1 VSEFV
6 EECRREWKRLSVP
19 DPVANEMAA
28 DLAADLAEAA
38 SEGASAEEVLGNS
51 AFDPRSFAASWAAER
66 GVVPPRPSIVPP
78 RASSDTLVRRP
89 PVVAA
94 VVTIAVVALI
104 GAALAILAV
113 TAGPSHAVS
122 IITARPHDTLPAT
135 PPAVPMHA
143 EVSGLDSRRIG
154 WMLLLLGGVSII
166 PSILL
171 WSSWARTRPPIAPA

>member
-1 VSEFV
+1 MSEFV
-6 EECRREWKRLSVP
+6 EECRREWKRLGVQ

-28 DLAADLAEAA
+28 DLAADLAEAE

-66 GVVPPRPSIVPP
+66 GVVPPRPSSY
-78 RASSDTLVRRP
+78 RLVRRP

-94 VVTIAVVALI
+94 IVTIAVVALI
-104 GAALAILAV
+104 GAALAILIA
-113 TAGPSHAVS
+113 TAGPSRAVAIMPS
-122 IITARPHDTLPAT
+122 RPLPAT
-135 PPAVPMHA
+135 PPAVLMHA

-154 WMLLLLGGVSII
+154 WMLLLLGGVGII

-171 WSSWARTRPPIAPA
+171 WSSWVRTRQPIAP